1 MRVTINITNHIAD
14 IKLNRPEKMN
24 ALDQDMFKAIIE
36 AGENIKQ
43 DQTVRCVVLSGAGK
57 CFCAG
62 MDTENFNPQN
72 KGEIFDEPLASRT
85 HGIGNIFQQIAWIW
99 REIPVPVI
107 AAVHGVAIGGGLNI
121 MSGADVK
128 FITSDTK
135 LSIMELKWGLIP
147 DMAGSQL
154 WRHNVREDIIR
165 ELMYT
170 HRMFSGQDAVQYGF
184 ATHISENPYEDAMKL
199 AGEIASKNPTAI
211 VKSKKMINEA
221 PYLSAADGLMMESI
235 EQSQI
240 IRSKNQ
246 IEAVMA
252 TMQKRDADFE
262 NFRE

>member
-1 MRVTINITNHIAD
+1 
-14 IKLNRPEKMN
+14 
-24 ALDQDMFKAIIE
+24 
-36 AGENIKQ
+36 
-43 DQTVRCVVLSGAGK
+43 
-57 CFCAG
+57 
-62 MDTENFNPQN
+62 
-72 KGEIFDEPLASRT
+72 
-85 HGIGNIFQQIAWIW
+85 
-99 REIPVPVI
+99 
-107 AAVHGVAIGGGLNI
+107 

-199 AGEIASKNPTAI
+199 AGEITSKNPTAI

-252 TMQKRDADFE
+252 AMQKRDPDFD